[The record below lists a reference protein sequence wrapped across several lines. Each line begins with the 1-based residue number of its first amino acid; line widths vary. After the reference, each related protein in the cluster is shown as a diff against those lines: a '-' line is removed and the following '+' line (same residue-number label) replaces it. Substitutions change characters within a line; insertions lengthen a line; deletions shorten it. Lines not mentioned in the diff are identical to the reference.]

1 MVKPVKVRKA
11 GKFVKPK
18 KRKGPTKEQ
27 KKNLFRWKSE
37 LRGA

>member
-1 MVKPVKVRKA
+1 MVKRIKVRKA
-11 GKFVKPK
+11 GKMSKPK
-18 KRKGPTKEQ
+18 KRKEPTEKQ

>member
-1 MVKPVKVRKA
+1 MVKPIKVRKA
-11 GKFVKPK
+11 GKMKKSK
-18 KRKGPTKEQ
+18 KREEPSKKQ